1 MTQIKLTIL
10 AFTSLVSIWPQYSA
24 AQSVEDYP
32 VEGQGLVTYMC
43 GDYQEFE
50 GTTDTISTKRNG
62 LVWYSRITPSR
73 PPLADTLS
81 TSSILCELPENPTCA
96 DPRANRVVGTE
107 LGAAI
112 PNMDLFRCIV
122 KLCCDYASDAPLA
135 ELDADTPIII
145 R

>member
-1 MTQIKLTIL
+1 MAHSKLIALTFISVL
-10 AFTSLVSIWPQYSA
+10 TFCPQHSV
-24 AQSVEDYP
+24 AQPEEVA

-62 LVWYSRITPSR
+62 LVWYSRISPSR
-73 PPLADTLS
+73 PPLAETLS
-81 TSSILCELPENPTCA
+81 TSTIICELPDHPQCA
-96 DPRANRVVGTE
+96 DPRDTRFLDTE

-122 KLCCDYASDAPLA
+122 KICCDYSSALPLA
-135 ELDADTPIII
+135 DPEDENFIII